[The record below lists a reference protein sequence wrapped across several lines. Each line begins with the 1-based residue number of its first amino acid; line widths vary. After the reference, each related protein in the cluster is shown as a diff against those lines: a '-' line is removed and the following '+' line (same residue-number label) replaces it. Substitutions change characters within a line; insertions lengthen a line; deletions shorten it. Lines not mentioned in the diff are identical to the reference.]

1 MSKAIMQYIILVI
14 VFLVVCVGVAIFVIL
29 QKIEL
34 EKQNEVLNGQVAEYE
49 TKQQSLTKQIS
60 TLTEEANKVRTSL
73 EKKNQEAEDLKRKN
87 TTIQSD
93 LDRITEELDQV
104 AREKE
109 SLNSRIGTLSS
120 DRDKLMRQVSE
131 AQEFQSERDR
141 FASKVKELEKIIS
154 ERDAKEQAAV
164 TQQQEEAQKKAD
176 PDGVFAK
183 ENEEYTA
190 RLEREKAGLLIEIDK
205 VKQELA
211 EVKLKITDLVKI
223 NSDLDVEIGRL
234 KNEKE
239 EIVGRIKY
247 GENLADNL
255 SIELARARN
264 DQRMTTERASKVD
277 EDNKA
282 LRSEIKQ
289 LTSTK
294 LSLEKSIARLTDD
307 KAVIEKKLLETEGI
321 IQSRIDEIWKI
332 KKDIDKRFDIASL
345 KTNSAQV
352 ELAPIVVNANG
363 PVDSKLVTSLSTP
376 RPSGVVVSVNEDNNF
391 IVVDMGEKSGVKPGE
406 QFRVYR
412 NGGQI
417 GLIEIIQVRQDISAA
432 DIRQK
437 SMSFK
442 PGDTV
447 K

>member
-60 TLTEEANKVRTSL
+60 ALTDEATKIRTSL
-73 EKKNQEAEDLKRKN
+73 EKKNQEAEELKRKN
-87 TTIQSD
+87 TAIQSD
-93 LDRITEELDQV
+93 LDRVTQDLDQI

-109 SLNSRIGTLSS
+109 SLNSRISTLSS

-154 ERDAKEQAAV
+154 ERDAKEQAVVA
-164 TQQQEEAQKKAD
+164 QEQEMAQKKAD